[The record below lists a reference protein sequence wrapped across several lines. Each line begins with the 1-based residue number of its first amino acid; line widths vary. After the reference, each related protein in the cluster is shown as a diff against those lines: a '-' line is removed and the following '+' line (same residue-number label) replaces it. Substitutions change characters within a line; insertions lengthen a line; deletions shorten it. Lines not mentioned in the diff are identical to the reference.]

1 MRERPWGWNPSG
13 RRRWG
18 IAVLCAGHVFWIFM
32 GRGPATRWQNLLGFL
47 SKPSQVL
54 SAKLEDWKHA
64 RSQRIGDH
72 QRALAEIQ
80 MLRQRVEYL
89 QMVAIQDAT
98 RRAEADEAMRLL
110 GLKQLLPLETH
121 GARIIANL
129 RRAPFGGMVLDH
141 GEEAGIVPDQGVI
154 CPEGVVGRVWSVVH
168 EQASVL
174 PLDSFNASAA
184 VMLARSR
191 ATGVLQGVGPG
202 RAEIRYVSSQEVVQ
216 VGEPVYTSGLDRV
229 FPRGLLVGYVSAVK
243 PRDVELGLEVTLA
256 APLDR
261 VHLVLLLP
269 PKPPMQVQPPSESAV
284 PLPKRGEK

>member
-18 IAVLCAGHVFWIFM
+18 IAVLLAGHLLWVFL

-47 SKPSQVL
+47 SRPSQAL
-54 SAKLEDWKHA
+54 SARIEGWKHA
-64 RSQRIGDH
+64 RGQRTGDH
-72 QRALAEIQ
+72 QRALAELQ

-89 QMVAIQDAT
+89 QMAAIQEAE
-98 RRAEADEAMRLL
+98 RRAEVDEAIRLL
-110 GLKQLLPLETH
+110 GLRQLLPLETR
-121 GARIIANL
+121 GARVIANL
-129 RRAPFGGMVLDH
+129 RGAPFGGLVLDH
-141 GEEAGIVPDQGVI
+141 GQDVGLVPDQGVI
-154 CPEGVVGRVWSVVH
+154 CPEGVVGRIWSVVH

-174 PLDSFNASAA
+174 PLDSFNASTA

-229 FPRGLLVGYVSAVK
+229 FPRGLLVGYVSAVR

-261 VHLVLLLP
+261 IHLVLLLP
-269 PKPPMQVQPPSESAV
+269 PKPPMQVQPPSEPPV
-284 PLPKRGEK
+284 NPRKRGAK

>member
-18 IAVLCAGHVFWIFM
+18 IAALCLGHVFWIAL
-32 GRGPATRWQNLLGFL
+32 GRGSSGHWQNLLGFL
-47 SKPSQVL
+47 TGPSRSV
-54 SAKLEDWKHA
+54 SARIEGWKHG

-72 QRALAEIQ
+72 QRALLEIQ

-89 QMVAIQDAT
+89 QRAAIQDVQRT
-98 RRAEADEAMRLL
+98 AEAEEAVRLL
-110 GLKQLLPLETH
+110 GLKKLLPLETR

-129 RRAPFGGMVLDH
+129 RRAPFGGMVLDQ
-141 GEEAGIVPDQGVI
+141 GSDAGLVADQGVI
-154 CPEGVVGRVWSVVH
+154 CPEGVVGRVWSVAYG
-168 EQASVL
+168 QASVL
-174 PLDSFNASAA
+174 PLDAYNASAA

-216 VGEPVYTSGLDRV
+216 VGEPVFTSGLDRV
-229 FPRGLLVGYVSAVK
+229 FPRGLLVGYVTSAK
-243 PRDVELGLEVTLA
+243 PRDAELGLEVALA

-269 PKPPMQVQPPSESAV
+269 PKPPMQVQPPSEPPA
-284 PLPKRGEK
+284 LPAKGGEK

>member
-18 IAVLCAGHVFWIFM
+18 IALLFLGHLLWVFL
-32 GRGPATRWQNLLGFL
+32 GRGPATRWQNLLGVL
-47 SKPSQVL
+47 SRPSQVV
-54 SAKLEDWKHA
+54 SAKIEGWKHA
-64 RSQRIGDH
+64 RAQRHSDL
-72 QRALAEIQ
+72 QKALAEIQ
-80 MLRQRVEYL
+80 ALRQRVEYL
-89 QMVAIQDAT
+89 QMTAIQDAQKNIE
-98 RRAEADEAMRLL
+98 AEEATRLL
-110 GLKQLLPLETH
+110 GLKKLLPLETR

-129 RRAPFGGMVLDH
+129 RRAPFGGMVLEH
-141 GEEAGIVPDQGVI
+141 GEDAGIVADQGVI

-202 RAEIRYVSSQEVVQ
+202 KAEIRYISSQEVVQ

-229 FPRGLLVGYVSAVK
+229 FPRGLLVGYVSGVK

-269 PKPPMQVQPPSESAV
+269 PKPPMQVQPPAEPTLKLRKGA
-284 PLPKRGEK
+284 GT

>member
-18 IAVLCAGHVFWIFM
+18 ILVLVVGHVLWVCL
-32 GRGPATRWQNLLGFL
+32 GRGPATRWQNLLGVL
-47 SKPSQVL
+47 SRPSQVL
-54 SAKLEDWKHA
+54 SARFEAWRFA
-64 RSQRIGDH
+64 RSQRTGDH
-72 QRALAEIQ
+72 RKALWEIQ

-89 QMVAIQDAT
+89 QMAAIQDAS
-98 RRAEADEAMRLL
+98 RRMEADEALRLM
-110 GLKQLLPLETH
+110 GLKQLLPLETR

-129 RRAPFGGMVLDH
+129 RRAPFGGMVLDQ
-141 GEEAGIVPDQGVI
+141 GEDAGLLPDQGVI
-154 CPEGVVGRVWSVVH
+154 CPEGVVGRIWSVVH
-168 EQASVL
+168 GQASVL
-174 PLDSFNASAA
+174 PLDSYNASTA

-202 RAEIRYVSSQEVVQ
+202 RAEIRYISSQEVAQ

-229 FPRGLLVGYVSAVK
+229 FPRGLLVGYVTSAK
-243 PRDVELGLEVTLA
+243 PRDAELGVEVALA

-269 PKPPMQVQPPSESAV
+269 PKPPMQVQPPSEPGAE
-284 PLPKRGEK
+284 LPKGGDK